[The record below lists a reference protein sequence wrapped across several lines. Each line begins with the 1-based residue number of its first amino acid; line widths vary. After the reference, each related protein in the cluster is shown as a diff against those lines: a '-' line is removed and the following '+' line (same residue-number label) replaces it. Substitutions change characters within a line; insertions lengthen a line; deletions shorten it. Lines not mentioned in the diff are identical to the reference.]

1 VSESTANSARTFS
14 VDRDSDV
21 PLGTQ
26 LAWKLRTAIATGL
39 LQPGER
45 LPAVRE
51 LAGTAGVNVNTVR
64 SVYARLEEQ
73 GLVDSEHG
81 RGTFVARGA
90 GPRNDLAR
98 LATAA
103 ADQAREAGVDPRELA
118 EALFVGGK
126 LQAPP
131 EPPPP
136 ASAPGD
142 DDAPRRDERS
152 RRRALRA
159 DIAQLEREL
168 VHMARL
174 GDRAAMPS
182 ATAGRILTAEELEE
196 IRTALVARLAELRR
210 EREDALHRHPPEAG
224 EAPAAEPR
232 YREAGIWTGPA
243 ARVAWTR

>member
-1 VSESTANSARTFS
+1 VTPDLS
-14 VDRDSDV
+14 VDRHSEV

-39 LQPGER
+39 LRPGER
-45 LPAVRE
+45 LPGVRE

-73 GLVDSEHG
+73 GLVASEHG

-90 GPRNDLAR
+90 GPRDSLAR
-98 LATAA
+98 LTTAV

-118 EALFVGGK
+118 AALFVGPNVD
-126 LQAPP
+126 APSP
-131 EPPPP
+131 APAADPP
-136 ASAPGD
+136 AAGGGSGP
-142 DDAPRRDERS
+142 DERS

-182 ATAGRILTAEELEE
+182 ATAGRILTADELEE

-210 EREDALHRHPPEAG
+210 EREDALHRRTADAG
-224 EAPAAEPR
+224 DAATAEPR
-232 YREAGIWTGPA
+232 YREAGVWTGPA
-243 ARVAWTR
+243 ARVAWTS

>member
-1 VSESTANSARTFS
+1 VTTPDLS

-45 LPAVRE
+45 LPGVRE
-51 LAGTAGVNVNTVR
+51 LAGVAGVNVNTIR

-73 GLVDSEHG
+73 GLVASEHG
-81 RGTFVARGA
+81 RGTFVAPGA
-90 GPRNDLAR
+90 GPGDALAR
-98 LATAA
+98 VAAAA

-118 EALFVGGK
+118 EALFVGGNNAPPPTP
-126 LQAPP
+126 QPP
-131 EPPPP
+131 EPGV
-136 ASAPGD
+136 AP
-142 DDAPRRDERS
+142 RDERG
-152 RRRALRA
+152 RRRSLRA

-182 ATAGRILTAEELEE
+182 ATAGRILTADELEE
-196 IRTALVARLAELRR
+196 IRTALVARLAELHR
-210 EREDALHRHPPEAG
+210 EREDALHRR
-224 EAPAAEPR
+224 PAESDAAAAAPR
-232 YREAGIWTGPA
+232 YREAGVWTGPA
-243 ARVAWTR
+243 ARVAWSS